1 MSDLVL
7 DVKDLKIVYKTDLET
22 VNAVNGISF
31 TLQKGETLGIVGETG
46 AGKTTTALS
55 LMRLLPERT
64 GRIVGGN
71 INFMGKSITDITEKD
86 MRDIRGEKAL

>member
-31 TLQKGETLGIVGETG
+31 TLQRRDSGIVGETG
-46 AGKTTTALS
+46 AGKLQ
-55 LMRLLPERT
+55 RRY
-64 GRIVGGN
+64 R
-71 INFMGKSITDITEKD
+71 
-86 MRDIRGEKAL
+86 